1 MQSDAAKKPHVAV
14 FLVCTFFYWFA
25 LYAFVPTMTPYLADL
40 GISFSMIGLIGGS
53 YGFSQ
58 MLLRIPLGVLS
69 DKLGKRKMFILLGV
83 LIAAVSSA
91 GMFFTQNA
99 YLILVLRFFTG
110 VSASAWVVF
119 TVLFMGYYDKSKHAS
134 RVSYLFMMNGLGLM
148 SSKFLGGLI
157 AEHFGHEYSFLLG
170 GAAGFVALLL
180 VFFITE
186 KAPEIKE
193 LPTLKSLF
201 GVVKNKN
208 LMVMSI
214 LAIFLQMVIHSTIN
228 TFTPQAAA
236 QVGADLMELGI
247 LSTVASI
254 PAIISSFVCGKL
266 FSSRNIN
273 VCYVIAISFI
283 FKLIGALIIPFTDS
297 MVAVYVST
305 VILGF
310 AGGVSMSA
318 LLGFCTKTVDENRRS
333 TAMGF
338 FQAIYGFG
346 MFTGPVIMGLIVDRS
361 GISSGFFAAAA
372 FAGAGLVLS
381 YVLLRKSDVGNNF

>member
-273 VCYVIAISFI
+273 VCNVIAISFI